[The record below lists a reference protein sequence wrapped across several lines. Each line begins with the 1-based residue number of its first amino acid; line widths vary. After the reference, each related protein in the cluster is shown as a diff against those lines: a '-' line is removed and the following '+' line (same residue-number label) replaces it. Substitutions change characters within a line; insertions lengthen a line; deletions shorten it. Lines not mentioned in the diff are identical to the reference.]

1 MIQWNRPFISQMIL
15 TSTFSLIAIVG
26 CSSSVEMAAIPNTA
40 NPQTEISKFE
50 EMINQAVT
58 QNVDVLA
65 PGDFK
70 ESQELLK
77 EAKSDLASGQKQEE
91 VLNDVRKGRGYL
103 AKAQVVAEPR
113 IALAP
118 GIFESRQMAFQAGAM
133 DKPELKSTFK
143 SLDSDLSDQAD
154 SLPKMSAYDLSQF
167 QKQYVDLERRAV
179 VLTQLGGSQAMLNGA
194 KKDDATDKAPTT
206 YKKTEMAL
214 KNAESMISTN
224 VRNPMGFQKSVTAAN
239 IQATQLNQVM
249 LMIKQN
255 KNLSETSALKMV
267 AQNSQIKNLKSELSD
282 STDSN
287 EQLANDLKSTNA
299 NLDQATANVEIQKAL
314 EEARSQFSSDEAE
327 AYQQG
332 GKLVIRMKN
341 MNFSSGR
348 SELPASSLV
357 SLTKVMTVAKS
368 LTPQIIQVEGHTDST
383 GTESANLQISEARAQ
398 AVATYFKSNGMDN
411 VDIQS
416 AGYGFQKP
424 IATNKS
430 KEGRTQNRRVD
441 IVITPKTIVTE

>member
-1 MIQWNRPFISQMIL
+1 MIQWNRSLISQLIL
-15 TSTFSLIAIVG
+15 ACTLSLTALVG
-26 CSSSVEMAAIPNTA
+26 CSSSVELADIPNTA
-40 NPQTEISKFE
+40 NPQAEITKFE

-58 QNVDVLA
+58 QNVDVQA
-65 PGDFK
+65 PSDFK
-70 ESQELLK
+70 KSRELLN
-77 EAKSDLASGQKQEE
+77 EAKSDLASNQKQDEI
-91 VLNDVRKGRGYL
+91 LNDVRKGRGYL
-103 AKAQVVAEPR
+103 AKAQALAETR
-113 IALAP
+113 KALAP

-133 DKPELKSTFK
+133 EKSELKSTFQE
-143 SLDSDLSDQAD
+143 LDSDLSDKAD
-154 SLPKMSAYDLSQF
+154 SLPKMSAYELSQF

-194 KKDDATDKAPTT
+194 KKDDATENAPTT

-224 VRNPMGFQKSVTAAN
+224 VRNPMGFQKSVAAAN
-239 IQATQLNQVM
+239 AQATQLNQVM

-267 AQNSQIKNLKSELSD
+267 AQNSQIKNLKNELSD

-287 EQLANDLKSTNA
+287 EQLSSDLKSSNA
-299 NLDQATANVEIQKAL
+299 NLDQATASVEIQKAL

-348 SELPASSLV
+348 SELPANSLA
-357 SLTKVMTVAKS
+357 SLAKVMTVAKS
-368 LTPQIIQVEGHTDST
+368 LTPQSIQVEGHTDST
-383 GTESANLQISEARAQ
+383 GTESANMQISEARAQ
-398 AVATYFKSNGMDN
+398 AVATYFKSNGLDN
-411 VDIQS
+411 VDIQF
-416 AGYGFQKP
+416 AGYRFQKP

-441 IVITPKTIVTE
+441 IVITPKTTVTE